1 VAKCILGARV
11 RLGYGKETGEWNAES
26 DGSLPRVREGGDG
39 VGGAVGWGVLFM
51 CEERGLVV
59 KC

>member
-1 VAKCILGARV
+1 MGRRRANGMPRV
-11 RLGYGKETGEWNAES
+11 
-26 DGSLPRVREGGDG
+26 DGSLRRVREGGDG